1 MGADRQRTY
10 LADEAATLAFGATVA
25 ASLLRLPHRD
35 LLILLQGDLGAGKTT
50 FGRGLLRELGHKGP
64 VPSPTY
70 TLLEPY
76 HFDEIDVCHLD
87 LYRLADAAEL
97 EYIGWRD
104 LATTTRLVEWPE
116 RCPGLT
122 DEADLRIL
130 LTLAGEG
137 RQAEWQVL
145 SEKGAALDAVLQD
158 FASA

>member
-1 MGADRQRTY
+1 M
-10 LADEAATLAFGATVA
+10 
-25 ASLLRLPHRD
+25 
-35 LLILLQGDLGAGKTT
+35 
-50 FGRGLLRELGHKGP
+50 
-64 VPSPTY
+64 
-70 TLLEPY
+70 
-76 HFDEIDVCHLD
+76 CHLD

-145 SEKGAALDAVLQD
+145 SEKGEALDAVLQD
-158 FASA
+158 FAAA